1 MTIIQRYATAF
12 ESECAESS
20 LRQSIPAAYATHS
33 APTTGRSFVFIN
45 TAELIA
51 ALREE
56 GFRPT
61 EVAQTASRKGSPAYA
76 KHMLRFRHIR
86 DSVTL
91 VDAVPELILI
101 NAHDGSSAY
110 QLRSGLY
117 RPVCTNGMMTE
128 LGDFGLIRVPHRGDV
143 VANVVEGGRH
153 LSRGFADLGETVAH
167 MARRE
172 LTRAEQIRFA
182 ERAALIRYRQ
192 GRTAPFPPE
201 TLLETRRTVDIGDD
215 LWRVYNVVHEH
226 LMCGGD
232 SGLTTNGRRTRS
244 RAISAI
250 RENVRINTDLWQLA
264 MQMIRS

>member
-1 MTIIQRYATAF
+1 MALIQRYASAF
-12 ESECAESS
+12 ESECAESD
-20 LRQSIPAAYATHS
+20 LRLSIPAAYATHS
-33 APTTGRSFVFIN
+33 APCTGRDYVFIN

-51 ALREE
+51 ALRDE

-61 EVAQTASRKGSPAYA
+61 EVIQTASRKSSADYA
-76 KHMLRFRHIR
+76 KHMLRFRHLR

-128 LGDFGLIRVPHRGDV
+128 LGDFGLIRIPHRGNV
-143 VANVVEGGRH
+143 IANVVDGARQ
-153 LSRGFADLGETVAH
+153 LSRGFSDLGETVAQ
-167 MARRE
+167 MAQRE

-182 ERAALIRYRQ
+182 ESAALIRYRQ
-192 GRTAPFPPE
+192 GRSAPFPPE
-201 TLLETRRTVDIGDD
+201 TLLEARRSVDEGDD

-226 LMCGGD
+226 LLRGGD
-232 SGLTTNGRRTRS
+232 TGITSNGRRTRS
-244 RAISAI
+244 RAIGAI
-250 RENVRINTDLWQLA
+250 RENVRINTSLWQLA
-264 MQMIRS
+264 MQLIRG

>member
-1 MTIIQRYATAF
+1 MAIIQRYSTAF
-12 ESECAESS
+12 ETECSDDI
-20 LRQSIPAAYATHS
+20 LRQSVPAAYAIGS
-33 APTTGRSFVFIN
+33 APSTGRSFVFIN

-56 GFRPT
+56 GFQPT
-61 EVAQTASRKGSPAYA
+61 EATQTTSRKGSPGYA

-101 NAHDGSSAY
+101 NAHDGTSAY

-117 RPVCTNGMMTE
+117 RPICTNGMMTE

-143 VANVVEGGRH
+143 VANVVEGARH
-153 LSRGFADLGETVAH
+153 ISRGFADLGETVER
-167 MARRE
+167 MARTE
-172 LTRAEQIRFA
+172 LGRAEQLRFA
-182 ERAALIRYRQ
+182 EQAALVRYHN
-192 GRTAPFPPE
+192 GRGAPFALE
-201 TLLETRRTVDIGDD
+201 TLLQPRRHADVGPD

-226 LMCGGD
+226 LMFGGD
-232 SGLTTNGRRTRS
+232 AGRTAAGRRTRT

-250 RENVRINTDLWQLA
+250 RENVRINTSLWQLA
-264 MQMIRS
+264 MQMIRA